1 MNQKI
6 SYVSITYILSGT
18 LISIISGVTDGIA
31 SSLLAI
37 FGFIILFSGY
47 NMLGREYDTN
57 IKKGA
62 SKLRIAAIIG
72 LIGAAIDLIPILGTV
87 SYVFYIISFVYQ
99 IFGMMDIRKS
109 EVLTEEGKTGVSL
122 IFFAM
127 ALAIITGLFNFIPFV
142 GGTVA
147 QFVAYTSIM
156 LMFYGWVKI
165 QKSAC

>member
-6 SYVSITYILSGT
+6 SFLSITYILAGT

-31 SSLLAI
+31 STILSI
-37 FGFIILFSGY
+37 FGFIVLFSGY
-47 NMLGREYDTN
+47 NMLGREQDGN
-57 IKKGA
+57 IQKGA

-99 IFGMMDIRKS
+99 IFGMLDIRKS
-109 EVLTEEGKTGVSL
+109 EILGTEGKAGVT
-122 IFFAM
+122 FVFVAM
-127 ALAIITGLFNFIPFV
+127 ALAILTGLLNFIPFV
-142 GGTVA
+142 GGTSS
-147 QFVAYTSIM
+147 QFVAYSSIAF
-156 LMFYGWVKI
+156 MFYGWVKI